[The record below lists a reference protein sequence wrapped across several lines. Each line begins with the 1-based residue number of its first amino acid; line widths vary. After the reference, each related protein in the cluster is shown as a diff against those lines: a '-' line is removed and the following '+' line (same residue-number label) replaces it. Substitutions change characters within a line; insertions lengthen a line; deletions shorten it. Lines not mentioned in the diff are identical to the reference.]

1 MMFLLS
7 IFALSIFLVAFSVP
21 DAHATT
27 FELNNNDSNGV
38 CENEIGGT
46 WDSNTSTC
54 TANSSTLNFI
64 TLQID
69 NGVTV
74 NYQGGAGI
82 INQVNGII
90 DNFGTITINSGGGF
104 SNIGPIATVNNSGT
118 ININSA
124 SISSGGPFYNSGT
137 INLNSGSTFSVDST
151 VNNSGT
157 INVNSGGSINNDYII
172 NVNSGGS
179 INNYGAITNHPGGT
193 ITNQP
198 GGTIANPGIIT
209 NDCGATF
216 TNDGTLTGNAVILC
230 GTTTTL
236 TSSQN
241 PSPVGQSVTFTA
253 TISPNTA
260 TGIVTFND
268 SNTIIGTG
276 TVTNGVVSIA
286 TSSLSI
292 GTHSITAKYSGDSN
306 HQSSTSSILGQKI
319 NQMQTT
325 TTLLSSQNPSTHGQ
339 SVTFT
344 ATVSPITTTGTVSF
358 KDGATTLGTGTLS
371 GGSATYTTST
381 LAVGS
386 HSINATYSGDTN
398 DAESTNTITQTV
410 NKITTTTTLLS
421 SSNSLNP
428 GQPVT
433 LTATVS
439 PVVHDG
445 ETITFLNDTTTIGA
459 GTTTG
464 GVATFTGTLSIGSY
478 TITASY
484 PGDSNDTASTSD
496 PVTIAVLS
504 LLGEKQSVIPSLL
517 AITPAGHDDQQDF
530 KQAIDAVQDSV
541 NANLWQSDG
550 IHLVVKKGDKV
561 FDYEKQAV
569 DHLTDI
575 IKEKKESSSVVTTLQ
590 NDISTLTDVDQKL
603 ATTAISDANT
613 AANGLTGDHAK
624 DAQSDISQAQK
635 EMTQASDEIS
645 KGQFAA
651 GIEHYSNAWRHAED
665 AITDVTQNNH

>member
-1 MMFLLS
+1 MFLLS
-7 IFALSIFLVAFSVP
+7 IFALSIFLVTFSVP

-27 FELNNNDSNGV
+27 FELDNKDSNGV

-74 NYQGGAGI
+74 NYQSGAGI
-82 INQVNGII
+82 INQANGIM

-104 SNIGPIATVNNSGT
+104 SNIGPIATVNNSGI

-151 VNNSGT
+151 VNDSGT

-179 INNYGAITNHPGGT
+179 INNYGAITNHQGGT

-198 GGTIANPGIIT
+198 GGIIANPGIIT

-241 PSPVGQSVTFTA
+241 PSLVGQSVTFTA
-253 TISPNTA
+253 TISSNTA
-260 TGIVTFND
+260 TGIITFND

-276 TVTNGVVSIA
+276 TVTNGVASIA

-306 HQSSTSSILGQKI
+306 HQSSTSSVLVQKI
-319 NQMQTT
+319 NPMPTT
-325 TTLLSSQNPSTHGQ
+325 TTLLSSQNPSTYGQ

-344 ATVSPITTTGTVSF
+344 ATISPSTTTGTVSF
-358 KDGATTLGTGTLS
+358 KDGTTTLGTDILS
-371 GGSATYTTST
+371 GGSATFTTST

-410 NKITTTTTLLS
+410 NKIITTTTLLS
-421 SSNSLNP
+421 SVNSLNP

-445 ETITFLNDTTTIGA
+445 ETITFLNGTTTIGV

-496 PVTIAVLS
+496 PVSITVLS
-504 LLGEKQSVIPSLL
+504 LLGEKQSVIPSLQSL
-517 AITPAGHDDQQDF
+517 TVVDHDDRQDL
-530 KQAIDAVQDSV
+530 KQAIESVQDSV
-541 NANLWQSDG
+541 DQTLWQADG
-550 IHLVVKKGDKV
+550 IHLVVKKGNKV
-561 FDYEKQAV
+561 FEDEKHAV
-569 DHLTDI
+569 QRLTSMMDN
-575 IKEKKESSSVVTTLQ
+575 KKESSSFVTTLQ
-590 NDISTLTDVDQKL
+590 NAINKLVGVDQGL
-603 ATTAISDANT
+603 AQMAIVDASS
-613 AANGLTGDHAK
+613 LSPSGDSAK
-624 DAQSDISQAQK
+624 DISQAQK
-635 EMTQASDEIS
+635 IMTDALTDAS
-645 KGQFAA
+645 KGHFADA
-651 GIEHYSNAWRHAED
+651 IQDYSQAWRLAEHASLPH
-665 AITDVTQNNH
+665 V

>member
-1 MMFLLS
+1 MFLLS
-7 IFALSIFLVAFSVP
+7 IFALSIFLVTFSVP

-27 FELNNNDSNGV
+27 FELDNKDSNGV

-74 NYQGGAGI
+74 NYQSGAGI
-82 INQVNGII
+82 INQANGIM

-104 SNIGPIATVNNSGT
+104 SNIGPIATVNNSGI

-151 VNNSGT
+151 VNDSGT

-179 INNYGAITNHPGGT
+179 INNYGAITNHQGGT

-198 GGTIANPGIIT
+198 GGIIANPGIIT

-241 PSPVGQSVTFTA
+241 PSTYGQSVTFTA
-253 TISPNTA
+253 TISP
-260 TGIVTFND
+260 
-268 SNTIIGTG
+268 S
-276 TVTNGVVSIA
+276 
-286 TSSLSI
+286 
-292 GTHSITAKYSGDSN
+292 
-306 HQSSTSSILGQKI
+306 
-319 NQMQTT
+319 
-325 TTLLSSQNPSTHGQ
+325 
-339 SVTFT
+339 
-344 ATVSPITTTGTVSF
+344 TTTGTVSF
-358 KDGATTLGTGTLS
+358 KDGTTTLGTDILS
-371 GGSATYTTST
+371 GGSATFTTST

-410 NKITTTTTLLS
+410 NKIITTTTLLS
-421 SSNSLNP
+421 SVNSLNP

-445 ETITFLNDTTTIGA
+445 ETITFLNGTTTIGA

-496 PVTIAVLS
+496 PVSITVLS
-504 LLGEKQSVIPSLL
+504 LLGEKQSVIPSLQSL
-517 AITPAGHDDQQDF
+517 TVVDHDDRQDL
-530 KQAIDAVQDSV
+530 KQAIESVQDSV
-541 NANLWQSDG
+541 DQTLWQADG
-550 IHLVVKKGDKV
+550 IHLVVKKGNKV
-561 FDYEKQAV
+561 FEDEKHAV
-569 DHLTDI
+569 QRLTSMMDN
-575 IKEKKESSSVVTTLQ
+575 KKESSSFVTTLQ
-590 NDISTLTDVDQKL
+590 NAINKLVGVDQGL
-603 ATTAISDANT
+603 AQMAIVDASS
-613 AANGLTGDHAK
+613 LSPSGDSAK
-624 DAQSDISQAQK
+624 DISQAQK
-635 EMTQASDEIS
+635 IMTDALTDAS
-645 KGQFAA
+645 KGHFADA
-651 GIEHYSNAWRHAED
+651 IQDYSQAWRLAEHASLPH
-665 AITDVTQNNH
+665 V